1 LKELQAGDLNPD
13 TLATDLLRLLIGLD
27 AKIQEVDQV
36 HRKNRLERRFDE
48 VFNKFISLLKES
60 ILFSREQ
67 QPAQMT

>member
-1 LKELQAGDLNPD
+1 MKEFQAGNLNPD

-48 VFNKFISLLKES
+48 VFDKFI
-60 ILFSREQ
+60 
-67 QPAQMT
+67 